1 MVYEKKRSNGNGENE
16 RKKEKKK
23 AMERIREKKNP
34 EERERIDKISSWY
47 NILIQEIQLLKK
59 LSFREAAGA

>member
-1 MVYEKKRSNGNGENE
+1 
-16 RKKEKKK
+16 
-23 AMERIREKKNP
+23 MERIREKKNP